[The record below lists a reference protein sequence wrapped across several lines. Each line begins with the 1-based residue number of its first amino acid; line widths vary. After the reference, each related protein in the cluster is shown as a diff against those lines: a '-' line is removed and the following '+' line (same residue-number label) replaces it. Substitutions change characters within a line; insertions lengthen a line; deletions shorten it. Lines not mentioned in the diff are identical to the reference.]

1 MPSTS
6 LQSLLERLYP
16 YRCMMASEGQ
26 TAVRNALKVRHQYLF
41 LAYNTIQFRL
51 LAKLRRL
58 EFQLTQPQL
67 RSLHNTLEF
76 GKLEKLNL
84 KSYKN
89 RTNRINSIK
98 YQLKVKY
105 QCVFIKQSSPR
116 QDSWWL

>member
-41 LAYNTIQFRL
+41 LVAYNTIQFRL

-58 EFQLTQPQL
+58 GFQLTQPQL
-67 RSLHNTLEF
+67 RPLHNTLEF

-89 RTNRINSIK
+89 RTIK